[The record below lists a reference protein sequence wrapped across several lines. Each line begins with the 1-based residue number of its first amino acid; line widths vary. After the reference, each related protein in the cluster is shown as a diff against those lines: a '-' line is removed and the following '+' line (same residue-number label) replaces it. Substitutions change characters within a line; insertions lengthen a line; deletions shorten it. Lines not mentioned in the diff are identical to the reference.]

1 MRWAQMRG
9 ALCGALTNCHFRTV
23 RCSQGDGEP
32 VVSGSPTES
41 ACLGWGLKVSL
52 SVLVVLVF
60 CYDCREESLV

>member
-1 MRWAQMRG
+1 
-9 ALCGALTNCHFRTV
+9 
-23 RCSQGDGEP
+23 